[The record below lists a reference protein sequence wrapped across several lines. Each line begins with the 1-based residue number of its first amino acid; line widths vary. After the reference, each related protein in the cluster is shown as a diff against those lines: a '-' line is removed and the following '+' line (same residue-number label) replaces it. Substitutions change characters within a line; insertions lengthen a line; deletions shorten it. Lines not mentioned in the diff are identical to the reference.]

1 MSVDAHLF
9 GCPAEPYEPD
19 VRMVRNFDPD
29 APQGELTRDAN
40 ALSAG

>member
-9 GCPAEPYEPD
+9 VCPDEPYEPD

-29 APQGELTRDAN
+29 TRQTELTRDAN
-40 ALSAG
+40 ALSTG